1 MYLSVKFVSIA
12 SIVVCLWMFILCKY
26 RKKTSIMQ
34 ETKNDFFC
42 FIQNMI
48 CCYCLS
54 VCHSYQSFSVFFI
67 CVAPFLIC
75 LFAFLTKNG
84 HWESILFHEVLLWL
98 WFWRKS
104 AFSCII
110 LIDRV
115 LRRVLVSFDCQ
126 TVFVLQNSH
135 DAFLSE
141 TVSDPLI
148 FGFLPCHLWF
158 FTLSFQRFYSNK
170 VPFYEPCGTKGDGK
184 SRFCLDLRKEWL
196 FCALYF
202 VSKRGGCFVK
212 NVGSFY

>member
-1 MYLSVKFVSIA
+1 MIFSVLYRIWSVATDFLSV
-12 SIVVCLWMFILCKY
+12 ILIS
-26 RKKTSIMQ
+26 RFLS
-34 ETKNDFFC
+34 FLSALPLF
-42 FIQNMI
+42 
-48 CCYCLS
+48 LS
-54 VCHSYQSFSVFFI
+54 VCSLFWQKTGTEIRFFSTKSYFSSDFGENRHFF
-67 CVAPFLIC
+67 
-75 LFAFLTKNG
+75 
-84 HWESILFHEVLLWL
+84 
-98 WFWRKS
+98 
-104 AFSCII
+104 CII
-110 LIDRV
+110 LIDRE
-115 LRRVLVSFDCQ
+115 LWRVLVSFDCQ

-184 SRFCLDLRKEWL
+184 SRFCLGLRKEWL

-212 NVGSFY
+212 NVGSFC